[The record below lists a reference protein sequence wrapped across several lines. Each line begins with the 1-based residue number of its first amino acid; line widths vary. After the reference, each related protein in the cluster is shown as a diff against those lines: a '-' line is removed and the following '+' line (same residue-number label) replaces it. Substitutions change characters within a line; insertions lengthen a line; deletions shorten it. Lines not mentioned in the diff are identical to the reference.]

1 MRIALALLLISA
13 SLLADD
19 IKPVKVPGLID
30 LANKKD
36 PVSGKDVGKVLLDWK
51 GVRIH
56 FADAKNSAAF
66 AKEPKRYLAKLGL
79 KRIEIKDAKG
89 KVTGSV
95 LSLENAKCPVMGKKV
110 DRKRYADFNGV
121 RVYACC
127 GKCRSRMAR
136 DPAATAKT
144 LGYVWIAPV
153 IDLQNTKCPVTGDQV
168 YPSAP
173 IWVDLDGIRVR
184 VCCDHCVEEA
194 RENKARIFRLLGVDP
209 KKLAKTLPKGAA
221 GGS

>member
-1 MRIALALLLISA
+1 LF
-13 SLLADD
+13 
-19 IKPVKVPGLID
+19 D

-36 PVSGKDVGKVLLDWK
+36 PVSGKAVAKNHLDWK

-66 AKEPKRYLAKLGL
+66 AKQPKKYLSKLGL
-79 KRIEIKDAKG
+79 KQIEIKDAKG
-89 KVTGSV
+89 KLTGSV
-95 LSLENAKCPVMGKKV
+95 LSLENAKCPVTGDKANKKFF
-110 DRKRYADFNGV
+110 ADSGGV

-127 GKCRSRMAR
+127 GKCRSRMTR
-136 DPAATAKT
+136 DPAATAKA

-194 RENKARIFRLLGVDP
+194 RENKARVFRLLGVDP
-209 KKLAKTLPKGAA
+209 KKLAKIVSEKAA